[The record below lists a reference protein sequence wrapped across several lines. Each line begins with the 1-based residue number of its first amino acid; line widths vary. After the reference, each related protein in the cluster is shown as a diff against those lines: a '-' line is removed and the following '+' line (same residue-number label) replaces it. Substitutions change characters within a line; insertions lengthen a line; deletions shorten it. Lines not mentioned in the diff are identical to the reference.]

1 VDIVRWHEEI
11 RQYTTQALSPA
22 RLASVVVVSEASRML
37 RVMVD
42 PDQLSLAIGRQGQ
55 NVRLTSK
62 LLGWKVD
69 IQRTDVEESFE
80 TRVSQAI
87 DGLAA
92 VEGISRDEAE
102 VLVKNGFLTP
112 EGILE
117 AEVPYLQEVTG
128 LSEEAVR
135 RIWDAANALGVAGQD
150 AAGQEGGVS

>member
-1 VDIVRWHEEI
+1 
-11 RQYTTQALSPA
+11 
-22 RLASVVVVSEASRML
+22 
-37 RVMVD
+37 
-42 PDQLSLAIGRQGQ
+42 
-55 NVRLTSK
+55 VRLTSK

-92 VEGISRDEAE
+92 IEGISRDEAE

-150 AAGQEGGVS
+150 GAEQEGGVS